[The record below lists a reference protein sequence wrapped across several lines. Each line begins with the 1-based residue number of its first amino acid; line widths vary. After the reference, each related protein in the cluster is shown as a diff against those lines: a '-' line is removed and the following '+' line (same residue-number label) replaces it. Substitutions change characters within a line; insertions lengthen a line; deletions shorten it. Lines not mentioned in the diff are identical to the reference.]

1 MTFRKN
7 VGRLIMSASLLSTAI
22 APWLADWNSTHIFS
36 EQWSSHARFHGVSYL
51 CMAFGASVM
60 GLWALWRPT
69 PDRDLG
75 HIVGA
80 LIPILYWGPF
90 FIALLVPGTA
100 VEDPGHALKRVM
112 GIPVNV
118 MAAAGQV
125 LLSVVGFILYK
136 AFKTDNEHVGSGMEG

>member
-1 MTFRKN
+1 
-7 VGRLIMSASLLSTAI
+7 
-22 APWLADWNSTHIFS
+22 
-36 EQWSSHARFHGVSYL
+36 
-51 CMAFGASVM
+51 M

-80 LIPILYWGPF
+80 LIPILYWAPF

-100 VEDPGHALKRVM
+100 VEDPGHTLKRVM
-112 GIPVNV
+112 GVPVNV
-118 MAAAGQV
+118 IAAAGQV

-136 AFKTDNEHVGSGMEG
+136 AFKTDNQHVGLGTEG